1 MSTALLTVLLRALDL
16 CVIERVLSKSRP
28 LRLLTPAP
36 LWLPVEAGQEL
47 GAVTP
52 FLDYFLPQAEA
63 AWHEGQEM
71 ASSGPFAIT
80 VDGEEVLL
88 LATAIRLHERRFL
101 IVRRLTGDAD
111 LRPTLQRAREQVL
124 GQERFVRQIG
134 ALHPLCASI
143 DRDTRKLLAASLVP
157 DHQLLLE
164 RLNKANA
171 DVQAVLATLPSPP
184 SRHRRKA
191 RTK

>member
-16 CVIERVLSKSRP
+16 CVIERVPSKSAP

-36 LWLPVEAGQEL
+36 IWLPVEGGQAL

-52 FLDYFLPQAEA
+52 FLDHFLPQAEA
-63 AWHEGQEM
+63 AWHDGHQT

-88 LATAIRLHERRFL
+88 LATAISHHERRFL

-111 LRPTLQRAREQVL
+111 VRPTLQRAREQVL
-124 GQERFVRQIG
+124 EQERLVRQIS
-134 ALHPLCASI
+134 ALHPPCASI
-143 DRDTRKLLAASLVP
+143 DRETKTLLAAPLAP
-157 DHQLLLE
+157 DHHAVVE
-164 RLNKANA
+164 RLNKASA
-171 DVQAVLATLPSPP
+171 EVQAVLATLPAPP
-184 SRHRRKA
+184 ARHRRQA
-191 RTK
+191 RSK